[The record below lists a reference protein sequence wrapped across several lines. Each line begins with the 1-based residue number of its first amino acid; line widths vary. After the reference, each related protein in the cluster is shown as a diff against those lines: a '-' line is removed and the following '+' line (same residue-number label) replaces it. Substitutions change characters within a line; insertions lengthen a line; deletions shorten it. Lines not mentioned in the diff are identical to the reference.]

1 MEDRILTCFAP
12 KGRPSMP
19 PSHQLTRK
27 NHISSDICLY
37 IYIYHD
43 LTPSPIPNLH
53 DRCYEFIVVENFII
67 QGPGPH
73 VGLHNGITPQFAKS
87 WRFDTPMGH
96 GCDFPLG
103 SHGRALGRI
112 FSCSAPMWSAD
123 LYRLVTRR
131 GMKIRKPDDFG
142 VRANMIKAIVRTKSK
157 IINFFM

>member
-1 MEDRILTCFAP
+1 MEQFCTYIIHMEDRILTCLLLKRTIYATIT
-12 KGRPSMP
+12 S
-19 PSHQLTRK
+19 LTIK

-37 IYIYHD
+37 IYHD
-43 LTPSPIPNLH
+43 LTPSPIPKLH
-53 DRCYEFIVVENFII
+53 DRCYEFIVVENFIHPRPRAHHI
-67 QGPGPH
+67 CES
-73 VGLHNGITPQFAKS
+73 TMAAAPQFVKS

-131 GMKIRKPDDFG
+131 GMFRDNLTTSVFG
-142 VRANMIKAIVRTKSK
+142 QRWSK
-157 IINFFM
+157 KL